1 MIRNSSNRNGDALA
15 NDGYGRAM
23 VALKYVAGISMVAL
37 WLSYLRPDL
46 WYAKWAFLIS
56 NISWAFV
63 MAVILNRRNLD
74 GMLEDALMIYSLRI
88 QQYSYA
94 FWPFSTSLDSML
106 LKMNV
111 GIVEVILIS
120 IFLFRYTHKWL
131 SQLFD

>member
-37 WLSYLRPDL
+37 WFSYLRPDL

-74 GMLEDALMIYSLRI
+74 GMLEDVLMIYSLRI